1 MQSESSVNSF
11 QKAGI
16 IFLFAVPLLF
26 IWILGN
32 IMENQFY
39 SARHGTAIE
48 KHVEI
53 PESQYFKFESSD
65 KEGWGRSSGLWRLNL
80 LVFFLT
86 LAWMT
91 AIKQMNFAARFRTAS
106 VRFKLVGLLIYA
118 VALPLSGLVFMGW
131 KYVVEY
137 REFLYQE
144 SFNAC
149 HKQLSEIENGFDSE
163 KRRLLEQFRSY
174 KKMPEMLHDPKVLY
188 ESFRFMEKQRKQK
201 WVEVRD
207 IQANVLLTTQ
217 EKSVSEKLAIICK
230 AIARLGISKFLGH
243 RLAEL
248 PEPKI
253 QAPEVLIQEFLESPL
268 GGWARVFESPDELH
282 RVGFG
287 GFDLFFYWD
296 VFAEQEAKAAFI
308 IADRDVHDSIKQYLA
323 GLTRQKLTLGHGAM
337 RLVAWSVPQRSF
349 IGEEPA
355 EKEKLASLTA
365 LIRDSRR
372 PYSSEMVWQKQKWLV
387 AGTAGRKLPR
397 IVLFCLYPV
406 SEIDRQ
412 IASIQSDL
420 FYGVLFALMLT
431 ILVGTLF
438 SHTIIVPLSGLMAG
452 VQALR
457 RRDTSHRVPIH
468 QDDEIGRLAET
479 FNATSEVL
487 EDVLY
492 ARKIQNLL
500 IPETAPVIDGY
511 GADLVYIPA
520 ADLGGD
526 YCDILPAAG
535 NRWLLVIGDVT
546 GHGVSSALVT
556 AMAKAVVIEY
566 SKHENLDLKEMF
578 ICLNELLHSQF
589 KRKKCIT
596 FFAAILDPATGRLDC
611 MNAAHPWPLLL
622 KPDGKKTMNV
632 NGCPPLGFSAVRK
645 DFPSVQLEI
654 EPGDTLVM
662 YTDVMIESPDA
673 AGNPLGTRGLTAI
686 CNRYIDLEPHEMRK
700 SIVAEVSGN
709 GQKELGDDLTLIILR
724 RNSDNS
730 VSQ

>member
-11 QKAGI
+11 QKAGV
-16 IFLFAVPLLF
+16 IFLLAVPLLF
-26 IWILGN
+26 IWFLGN
-32 IMENQFY
+32 VMENQFY
-39 SARHGTAIE
+39 SAELGAVIE
-48 KHVEI
+48 KSADL
-53 PESQYFKFESSD
+53 PASQFLKPAGSGQSFLSRVSD
-65 KEGWGRSSGLWRLNL
+65 LWRLNL

-86 LAWMT
+86 LAWM
-91 AIKQMNFAARFRTAS
+91 AIIKQMDFAARFRTAS

-149 HKQLSEIENGFDSE
+149 HKQLSEIENGFESE

-174 KKMPEMLHDPKVLY
+174 KKMPQMLADPGQLHKHFLAI
-188 ESFRFMEKQRKQK
+188 EEKREQK
-201 WVEVRD
+201 WIEVRD
-207 IQANVLLTTQ
+207 IEANVLLTTH
-217 EKSVSEKLAIICK
+217 EKDAAEKLAIICK

-243 RLAEL
+243 RLAQL

-282 RVGFG
+282 RVSFG
-287 GFDLFFYWD
+287 GFDLFFFWD
-296 VFAEQEAKAAFI
+296 VFAEPEAKGAFV

-323 GLTRQKLTLGHGAM
+323 GLTRQRLTLGQGAM
-337 RLVAWSVPQRSF
+337 RLVAWSVPQRNF

-355 EKEKLASLTA
+355 EKEKLASLSV

-372 PYSSEMVWQKQKWLV
+372 PHSSEIVWQKQKWLV
-387 AGTAGRKLPR
+387 AGTTGRKLPR

-412 IASIQSDL
+412 IAAIQSDL
-420 FYGVLFALMLT
+420 FYGVLFTLILT
-431 ILVGTLF
+431 VLVGTLF
-438 SHTIIVPLSGLMAG
+438 SHTIIMPLSGLMAG

-468 QDDEIGRLAET
+468 QDDEIGRLSET
-479 FNATSEVL
+479 FNATSEIL
-487 EDVLY
+487 TDVLY

-500 IPETAPVIDGY
+500 IPETAPAIDGY
-511 GADLVYIPA
+511 DTDLVYIPA

-526 YCDILPAAG
+526 YCDILPAAR

-556 AMAKAVVIEY
+556 AMAKAIVIEY

-578 ICLNELLHSQF
+578 ICLNEMLYSQF
-589 KRKKCIT
+589 KRKKCMT
-596 FFAAILDPATGRLDC
+596 FFAAILDPATGILSC
-611 MNAAHPWPLLL
+611 INAAHPWPLLL
-622 KPDGKKTMNV
+622 KPGARKTINV
-632 NGCPPLGFSAVRK
+632 NGCPPLGFSAVRR
-645 DFPSVQLEI
+645 DFPSTQLEI
-654 EPGDTLVM
+654 TAGETLVM
-662 YTDVMIESPDA
+662 YTDVLIESPDA
-673 AGNPLGTRGLTAI
+673 SGNPLGTRGLTEI
-686 CNRYIDLEPHEMRK
+686 CSRYLDLEPGEMRK
-700 SIVAEVSGN
+700 NIVAEVSGN

-724 RNSDNS
+724 RNSDK
-730 VSQ
+730 